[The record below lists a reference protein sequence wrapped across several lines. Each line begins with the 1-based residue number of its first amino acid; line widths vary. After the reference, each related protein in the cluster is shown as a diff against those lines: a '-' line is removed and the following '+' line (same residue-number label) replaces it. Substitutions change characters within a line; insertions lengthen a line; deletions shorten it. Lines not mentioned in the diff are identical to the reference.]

1 MYQKVVMGLLNGVSP
16 NDNLHSAKNK
26 EGEDH
31 VKKKEPD

>member
-16 NDNLHSAKNK
+16 NDNLHSAKN